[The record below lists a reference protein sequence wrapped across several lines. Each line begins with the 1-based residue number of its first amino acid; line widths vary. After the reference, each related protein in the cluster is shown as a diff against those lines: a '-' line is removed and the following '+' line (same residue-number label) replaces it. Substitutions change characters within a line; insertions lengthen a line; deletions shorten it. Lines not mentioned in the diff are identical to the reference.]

1 MPRPTPS
8 STTRSSQYATN
19 VASWINT
26 WFLAND
32 TYMNPNPNYAQVVRR
47 PGPTSSIGMHTGVL
61 DLKCMVRV
69 INAVLVLRAGNVP
82 AWTSAIDSGLVAW
95 TKSYIGWLTTN
106 QIALAEVAAT
116 ECVTLVPSQCPP
128 PVLGRSI
135 VCSTSVC
142 LRP

>member
-8 STTRSSQYATN
+8 STTRPSQYATN

-116 ECVTLVPSQCPP
+116 ECVTLVPSQCPVRYP
-128 PVLGRSI
+128 LE
-135 VCSTSVC
+135 
-142 LRP
+142 LRAEQRVRG